1 MPCWNCGFD
10 NPADAKFC
18 ANCGK
23 PQRRP
28 CPECGADIPD
38 GSRFCPNCGI
48 ALAPAPYSP
57 KVPSERSESS
67 GPVLTAEARKVVTIL
82 FADIVSSTALTERLD
97 PEDARAVAQKFYEM
111 VEHAITRWYEGTVA
125 NLLGDAVLAVF
136 GLPVSHEDD
145 PERAVRAGL
154 AIRDAM
160 PVLNSHLNA
169 TYGVELAVRVGINT
183 GEVVAA
189 SGSTFERDF
198 LVSDAVTVAARL
210 QQTMEPGAVVV
221 GERTYRL
228 TRDAIQYRELPPME
242 VKGKPA
248 PLRVWQAVMPLPER
262 ADVRGATAPL
272 VGRHAELG
280 LLQHHY
286 QRSRDDQVVQ
296 LVTVFGQP
304 GVGKSRLLREFLAEV
319 RETMPA
325 PLMLRGRSVAFG
337 GQVGYHA
344 LIDILRSQAELLDTD
359 PPDAVREK
367 LDRWIH
373 DVLPQPPDV
382 LDDLLLVFNTPDT
395 AAMDPSV
402 LRQRLF
408 DAWHTMIT
416 ALASDRPV
424 ILAMEDLHWAD
435 DGVLDLVELLTRSV
449 EPIALLVICVTRPD
463 LLERRPNWGGGRRNA
478 VGLDLAPLRP
488 VETEQLV
495 ASLSSE
501 ALAPELRQ
509 AVAQRAEGNPL
520 FAEELVRMLLEGSM
534 PGAAIPDTVQ
544 AVLTARIDRLPP
556 DERKALQAASIMGRA
571 FWPSVVAPIA
581 GVANAEVTGVL
592 DKLVAKE
599 LILSRPRSS
608 VAGEP
613 EYAFRHILTRDVA
626 YSLLPRSARQRA
638 HLEAA
643 SWLRSRFA
651 GREEEVVEILAE
663 HFRLGGD
670 DTQAVGYL
678 RRAAVKARRLYANT
692 DALRLSDEALAAAER
707 AGATPGEHARIYRD
721 RGEVHQLLGHYTAA
735 LDDFNSGLAAA
746 QQAADRRLEGILE
759 NRIGLIHHREA
770 RFDDAAAHFTQAAAL
785 AREAG
790 DDLTLGQSLVDL
802 ANIDWDRKIMRPDHP
817 ALAEGLQFLRAAGDS
832 SSLARA
838 LNLLSMSHL
847 GEGTGEAAISAAE
860 EALVSAR
867 AAGDKSKEATSLS
880 YLSRIHGF
888 LDNYEDAI
896 RYGNEAARL
905 ADEIGDR
912 RRKAYCLTFIGE
924 PSVAL
929 GHWGEAITLLET
941 DLPLVREV
949 AKVLIPWPHMYL
961 GLVYL
966 HLGATSRAQ
975 DVFRGGMEA
984 PAQYRAGWPPIAAV
998 CRMLYGR
1005 LIGSEAEVHKGRD
1018 IILRFPRG
1026 TFVPADGEVMIAG
1039 GEVLVDTCRPEDLRR
1054 LIEESRPGIER
1065 LGSRA
1070 HVAALRAVEAGL
1082 AEKQGEKESALTR
1095 LAQALELALSCG
1107 NVIVEWHVR
1116 EARLRIRPNDG
1127 DTQGLRALFARIGA
1141 SLPPDLRVGFQA
1153 NPSVA
1158 GLLGGEG
1165 GI

>member
-1 MPCWNCGFD
+1 MRCWNCGFE
-10 NPADAKFC
+10 NPAGAKFC

-23 PQRRP
+23 PQRPP
-28 CPECGADIPD
+28 CPECGAEIPE

-48 ALAPAPYSP
+48 AVSPVPARAPDLPTALSG
-57 KVPSERSESS
+57 RTESS

-82 FADIVSSTALTERLD
+82 FTDIVGSTGLTEKLD
-97 PEDARAVAQKFYEM
+97 AEDARAVAQKFYEM

-160 PVLNSHLNA
+160 PVLNSHLQS

-189 SGSTFERDF
+189 SGSTFDRDF

-210 QQTMEPGAVVV
+210 QQTVDPGVVVV
-221 GERTYRL
+221 GERTHRL
-228 TRDAIQYRELPPME
+228 TRDAIQYRELPPLE
-242 VKGKPA
+242 VKGKRD
-248 PLRVWQAVMPLPER
+248 PLPVWQAIKPLPER
-262 ADVRGATAPL
+262 IDIRRAAAPL

-319 RETMPA
+319 RDSTPP
-325 PLMLRGRSVAFG
+325 PLILRGRSVAFG

-344 LIDILRSQAELLDTD
+344 LIDILRNQAELMDTD
-359 PPDAVREK
+359 APDAVREK
-367 LDRWIH
+367 LHRWLRE
-373 DVLPQPPDV
+373 VLPEPPDV
-382 LDDLLLVFNTPDT
+382 VDNLLLVFDTQDT

-408 DAWHTMIT
+408 GAWHTLIT
-416 ALASDRPV
+416 TLAAGRPV

-435 DGVLDLVELLTRSV
+435 DGVLDLVELLTRTV
-449 EPIALLVICVTRPD
+449 EPVALLVICLARPD

-488 VETEQLV
+488 GETEQLV
-495 ASLSSE
+495 AALSSE
-501 ALAPELRQ
+501 GLTPELRQ
-509 AVAQRAEGNPL
+509 MVAQRAEGNPL
-520 FAEELVRMLLEGSM
+520 FAEELVRMLLESST

-544 AVLTARIDRLPP
+544 AVLTARIDRLPSE
-556 DERKALQAASIMGRA
+556 ERKALQAASVVGRA

-581 GVANAEVTGVL
+581 GLPDAEIGEVL
-592 DKLVAKE
+592 NRLIGKE
-599 LILSRPRSS
+599 LVLVRPRSS
-608 VAGEP
+608 VAGER
-613 EYAFRHILTRDVA
+613 EYTFRHILTRDVA
-626 YSLLPRSARQRA
+626 YSLLPKSARQRA

-643 SWLRSRFA
+643 AWLTSRFA
-651 GREEEVVEILAE
+651 GREEDVVEILAE
-663 HFRLGGD
+663 HLRLGGD
-670 DTQAVGYL
+670 DAHAAGYL
-678 RRAAVKARRLYANT
+678 RRAATKARRLYANT

-707 AGATPGEHARIYRD
+707 AGLPPGERARIYRD
-721 RGEVHQLLGHYTAA
+721 RGEVYQLLGNYAAA
-735 LDDFNSGLAAA
+735 LEDFHQGLAMAQEAA
-746 QQAADRRLEGILE
+746 EGRLEGILE

-770 RFDDAAAHFTQAAAL
+770 WFDDAAAHFTKAAAL

-790 DDLTLGQSLVDL
+790 DPLTLGQSLVDL
-802 ANIDWDRKIMRPDHP
+802 ANIDWDRKTMRPDHP
-817 ALAEGLQFLRAAGDS
+817 AMVEGLTFLRTAGDP

-838 LNLLSMSHL
+838 LNLLAMSHL
-847 GEGTGEAAISAAE
+847 GEGNGAAAIGAAE

-896 RYGNEAARL
+896 RYGQDAARL

-912 RRKAYCLTFIGE
+912 RRKAYCLSFIGE
-924 PSVAL
+924 PSVAV
-929 GHWGEAITLLET
+929 GRWGEAITLLEA

-949 AKVLIPWPHMYL
+949 AKVLVPWPHMFL
-961 GLVYL
+961 GVALM
-966 HLGATSRAQ
+966 HIGATERAHEA
-975 DVFRGGMEA
+975 FRGGMDA
-984 PAQYRAGWPPIAAV
+984 PAQFRAGWPPIAAV
-998 CRMLYGR
+998 CRMHYGW
-1005 LIGSEAEVHKGRD
+1005 LTHDDAMVQKGLQ
-1018 IILRFPRG
+1018 ILLRFPRG
-1026 TFVPADGEVMIAG
+1026 SFVPADGEVMLAG
-1039 GEVLVDTCRPEDLRR
+1039 GDVLAATSRPEDLEK
-1054 LIEESRPGIER
+1054 LIAESRPGIDR
-1065 LGSRA
+1065 LG
-1070 HVAALRAVEAGL
+1070 
-1082 AEKQGEKESALTR
+1082 
-1095 LAQALELALSCG
+1095 
-1107 NVIVEWHVR
+1107 
-1116 EARLRIRPNDG
+1116 
-1127 DTQGLRALFARIGA
+1127 
-1141 SLPPDLRVGFQA
+1141 
-1153 NPSVA
+1153 
-1158 GLLGGEG
+1158 
-1165 GI
+1165 

>member
-1 MPCWNCGFD
+1 MRCWNCGSE
-10 NPADAKFC
+10 NPTGAKFC

-23 PQRRP
+23 PLRGV
-28 CPECGADIPD
+28 CPECGTEVAE

-48 ALAPAPYSP
+48 ALSPAPGRAAEAP
-57 KVPSERSESS
+57 QPLSERGGSS
-67 GPVLTAEARKVVTIL
+67 GPVLTAESRKVVTIL
-82 FADIVSSTALTERLD
+82 FTDLVSSTALTERLD
-97 PEDARAVAQKFYEM
+97 PEDARQVVQKFYEM

-160 PVLNSHLNA
+160 PVLNGHLSA
-169 TYGVELAVRVGINT
+169 TYRVELAVRVGINT

-242 VKGKPA
+242 VKGKPV
-248 PLRVWQAVMPLPER
+248 PLRVWQAVAPLPER
-262 ADVRGATAPL
+262 ADVRRAAAPM

-319 RETMPA
+319 RETAPA

-359 PPDAVREK
+359 PPGAVREK
-367 LDRWIH
+367 LDRWLH
-373 DVLPQPPDV
+373 DVLPQPPGV

-402 LRQRLF
+402 LRRRLF
-408 DAWHTMIT
+408 DAWHALVT

-435 DGVLDLVELLTRSV
+435 DGVLDLVESLTRSV
-449 EPIALLVICVTRPD
+449 EPIALLVICLARPD

-488 VETEQLV
+488 AETEQLV

-501 ALAPELRQ
+501 ALAPDLRQ

-520 FAEELVRMLLEGSM
+520 FAEELVRMLLEGST
-534 PGAAIPDTVQ
+534 PGADIPDTVQ

-556 DERKALQAASIMGRA
+556 DERKVLQAASIMGRA
-571 FWPSVVAPIA
+571 FWPSAVSPIA
-581 GVANAEVTGVL
+581 GIADAEVSGML
-592 DKLVAKE
+592 DKLVGKE
-599 LILSRPRSS
+599 LILRHPRSS
-608 VAGEP
+608 VAGET

-626 YSLLPRSARQRA
+626 YNLLPRSARQRA

-643 SWLRSRFA
+643 AWLRFRFA

-670 DTQAVGYL
+670 DSQAAGYL
-678 RRAAVKARRLYANT
+678 RRAAAKARRLYANT

-707 AGATPGEHARIYRD
+707 AGVPPGERARIYRD
-721 RGEVHQLLGHYTAA
+721 RGEVHQLLGQYAA
-735 LDDFNSGLAAA
+735 SLDDFNTGLALS
-746 QQAADRRLEGILE
+746 QQAEDRRLEGILE
-759 NRIGLIHHREA
+759 NRIGLIYHREA
-770 RFDDAAAHFTQAAAL
+770 QFDDAAAHFTRAATL

-802 ANIDWDRKIMRPDHP
+802 ANIDWDRKTMRPDHP
-817 ALAEGLQFLRAAGDS
+817 ALVEGLQFLRAAGDQA
-832 SSLARA
+832 SLARA
-838 LNLLSMSHL
+838 LNLLSMSHI
-847 GEGTGEAAISAAE
+847 GEGTGGAAIRAAE
-860 EALVSAR
+860 EALAAAQ

-888 LDNYEDAI
+888 LDDYEDAI
-896 RYGNEAARL
+896 RYGKEAARL

-912 RRKAYCLTFIGE
+912 RRKAYCLSFIGE

-929 GHWGEAITLLET
+929 GRWGEAISLLET

-966 HLGATSRAQ
+966 HAGLPDRAREI
-975 DVFRGGMEA
+975 FRGGMEA

-998 CRMLYGR
+998 CRMHYGR
-1005 LIGSEAEVHKGRD
+1005 LTGSEVEVRKGRD

-1026 TFVPADGEVMIAG
+1026 TFVPADGEVLIAG
-1039 GEVLVDTCRPEDLRR
+1039 GEVLADTCRPEDLRR

-1070 HVAALRAVEAGL
+1070 HVAALRAVEADL
-1082 AEKQGEKESALTR
+1082 AKKQGEEDSALT
-1095 LAQALELALSCG
+1095 LLDQALELARSCG
-1107 NVIVEWHVR
+1107 NVIVEWHAS
-1116 EARLRIRPNDG
+1116 EARLRIRPND
-1127 DTQGLRALFARIGA
+1127 DDIQGLRTLFARIGA
-1141 SLPPDLRVGFQA
+1141 SLPPDLRAGFEA
-1153 NPSVA
+1153 NPRVA
-1158 GLLGGEG
+1158 A
-1165 GI
+1165 IIR

>member
-1 MPCWNCGFD
+1 MRCWNCGFD
-10 NPADAKFC
+10 NLAGAKFC

-23 PQRRP
+23 PQRPP
-28 CPECGADIPD
+28 CPECGAEIPE
-38 GSRFCPNCGI
+38 GARFCPNCGI
-48 ALAPAPYSP
+48 ALADSWMVAGG
-57 KVPSERSESS
+57 RSEPS

-82 FADIVSSTALTERLD
+82 FTDLVGSTGLTEKLD
-97 PEDARAVAQKFYEM
+97 PEDARAVVQKFYEM

-160 PVLNSHLNA
+160 PVLNAHLKA
-169 TYGVELAVRVGINT
+169 AYAVELAVRVGINT

-210 QQTMEPGAVVV
+210 QQTVDPGTVVV
-221 GERTYRL
+221 GERTHRL

-242 VKGKPA
+242 VKGKQA
-248 PLRVWQAVMPLPER
+248 PLRVWQALTPLPER
-262 ADVRGATAPL
+262 VDVRRAIAPL

-319 RETMPA
+319 RETAPA

-344 LIDILRSQAELLDTD
+344 LIDILRSQGELLDTD
-359 PPDAVREK
+359 TPQAVREK
-367 LDRWIH
+367 LDRWLH
-373 DVLPQPPDV
+373 DVLPHPPDV

-402 LRQRLF
+402 LRGRLF
-408 DAWHTMIT
+408 DAWHALVTG
-416 ALASDRPV
+416 LASDRPV
-424 ILAMEDLHWAD
+424 ILVMEDLHWAD

-449 EPIALLVICVTRPD
+449 EPIALLVICLARPD
-463 LLERRPNWGGGRRNA
+463 LLERRPTWGGGRRNA

-488 VETEQLV
+488 LETEQLV

-534 PGAAIPDTVQ
+534 PGAAIPDTIQ

-556 DERKALQAASIMGRA
+556 DERKVLQAASVMGRA

-581 GVANAEVTGVL
+581 GLTESDVNGVL
-592 DKLVAKE
+592 GQLVGKE
-599 LILSRPRSS
+599 LILSRPRSP
-608 VAGEP
+608 VAGET

-626 YSLLPRSARQRA
+626 YSLLPKSSRQRA

-643 SWLRSRFA
+643 AWLMSRFA
-651 GREEEVVEILAE
+651 GRDEEIVEILAE

-670 DTQAVGYL
+670 DAQAAGYL

-707 AGATPGEHARIYRD
+707 AGVPPGERARIYRD
-721 RGEVHQLLGHYTAA
+721 RGEVHQLLGHYAAA
-735 LDDFNSGLAAA
+735 LDDFNNGLVFS

-770 RFDDAAAHFTQAAAL
+770 RFDDAAARFAKAADL

-817 ALAEGLQFLRAAGDS
+817 ALVEGLTFLRAAADQ

-838 LNLLSMSHL
+838 LNLLAMSHV
-847 GEGTGEAAISAAE
+847 GEGNGAAAISAAE
-860 EALVSAR
+860 EALAAAR

-888 LDNYEDAI
+888 HDNYEEAI

-912 RRKAYCLTFIGE
+912 RRKAYCLTFVGE

-929 GHWGEAITLLET
+929 GRWGEAITLLEAA
-941 DLPLVREV
+941 LPLVREV
-949 AKVLIPWPHMYL
+949 AKVQIPWPHMYL

-966 HLGATSRAQ
+966 HLGAVDRAQ

-984 PAQYRAGWPPIAAV
+984 PAQFHAGWPPIAAV
-998 CRMLYGR
+998 CRMHYGR
-1005 LIGSEAEVHKGRD
+1005 LIGSEAEVHHGRD
-1018 IILRFPRG
+1018 RILRFPRG
-1026 TFVPADGEVMIAG
+1026 TFVPADGEVLIG
-1039 GEVLVDTCRPEDLRR
+1039 GGDILVDACAPEDLRK

-1065 LGSRA
+1065 LGSHA
-1070 HVAALRAVEAGL
+1070 HVAALRAVEAGR
-1082 AEKQGEKESALTR
+1082 AEKEGDIESALTLLEQAR
-1095 LAQALELALSCG
+1095 ELAQSCG
-1107 NVIVEWHVR
+1107 NVLIEWHAR
-1116 EARLRIRPNDG
+1116 EARLRIRADEE
-1127 DTQGLRALFARIGA
+1127 DRAGLLALFAKIGA
-1141 SLPPDLRVGFQA
+1141 SLPDDLKTVFEA
-1153 NPSVA
+1153 NPRVA
-1158 GLLGGEG
+1158 IVL
-1165 GI
+1165 